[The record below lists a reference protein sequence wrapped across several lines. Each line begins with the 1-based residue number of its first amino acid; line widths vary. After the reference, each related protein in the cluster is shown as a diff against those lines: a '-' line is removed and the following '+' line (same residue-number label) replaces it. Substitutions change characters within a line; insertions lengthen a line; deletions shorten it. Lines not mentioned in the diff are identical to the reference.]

1 MVIVGVIVMS
11 GCFQKDT
18 PKAVDTE
25 AMDSPGVSV
34 PAPVPDVAKR
44 SLTPALEPDKPR
56 QASNKDTLERVQNP
70 ALREEARLEAMKEL
84 KKARGQ
90 EAAHK

>member
-1 MVIVGVIVMS
+1 MVS
-11 GCFQKDT
+11 GCFQRDT

-25 AMDSPGVSV
+25 AMDSSGLSV
-34 PAPVPDVAKR
+34 PSQLPDVPKR
-44 SLTPALEPDKPR
+44 SLRPTLEPDKPG
-56 QASNKDTLERVQNP
+56 QASNKGASERVQNP
-70 ALREEARLEAMKEL
+70 ASREEARLEAMKEL